1 MGFIIFIWNL
11 FARIFSFF
19 FFIMIEIFIFSLILK
34 YMAESGMG
42 GLAGFLTIV
51 FTIWI
56 IADIIIKIFVGG
68 SKSIIRYLIK
78 Y

>member
-1 MGFIIFIWNL
+1 MGFIIFIWNT
-11 FARIFSFF
+11 FVRILSFF
-19 FFIMIEIFIFSLILK
+19 SLIIVEVFIFSLIYKEMIKLD
-34 YMAESGMG
+34 MNI
-42 GLAGFLTIV
+42 LAGFLAIV

-56 IADIIIKIFVGG
+56 IADIIIKIFIGG